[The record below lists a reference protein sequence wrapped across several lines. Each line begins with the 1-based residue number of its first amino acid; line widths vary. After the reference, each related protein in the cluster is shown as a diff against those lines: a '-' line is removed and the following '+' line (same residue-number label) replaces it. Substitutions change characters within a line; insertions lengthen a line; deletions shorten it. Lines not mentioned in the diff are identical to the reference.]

1 MAKRKFRIEAG
12 RYGGELT
19 IGEVN
24 ADFVDYWLEQDDE
37 GELIDHLQK
46 LEWGDEPEVEG
57 IPLIKENFYAWN
69 ECDDIEHVNSAYAD
83 SRFII
88 TEVPADGSDDY
99 LYHNY
104 EDEVVLDP
112 HQLHGREAYVDNSK
126 PDDLTDYKPVLVFH
140 SAEKGSFGVWFV
152 ETDGEDIDMDEFA
165 YTLVETPYWE
175 QIENVYYKKE
185 ELEID
190 YDYAESTGKGYH
202 AMVGYMNM
210 KWHDPFSK
218 YTEEYLNEQGI
229 WEEYDDE
236 VAEKKKE
243 RATTIPLNIS
253 VNEIV
258 GEVGTIDNP
267 GFEVDPDVVPL
278 INPPVVE
285 DAEAETYK
293 DFQQSMVDLNSDGNE
308 DLGEDGEN
316 IKLV

>member
-37 GELIDHLQK
+37 GELIDHHLQK

-57 IPLIKENFYAWN
+57 IPLVKENFYAWN
-69 ECDDIEHVNSAYAD
+69 ECDDIEHLNSAYAD

-112 HQLHGREAYVDNSK
+112 HCLHGREAYVDNSK

-218 YTEEYLNEQGI
+218 YTEEYLNKQGI

-243 RATTIPLNIS
+243 RATTDQLIIS
-253 VNEIV
+253 NEVVTNSVI
-258 GEVGTIDNP
+258 GTI
-267 GFEVDPDVVPL
+267 
-278 INPPVVE
+278 E
-285 DAEAETYK
+285 D
-293 DFQQSMVDLNSDGNE
+293 S
-308 DLGEDGEN
+308 N
-316 IKLV
+316 I

>member
-1 MAKRKFRIEAG
+1 M
-12 RYGGELT
+12 
-19 IGEVN
+19 
-24 ADFVDYWLEQDDE
+24 
-37 GELIDHLQK
+37 
-46 LEWGDEPEVEG
+46 
-57 IPLIKENFYAWN
+57 
-69 ECDDIEHVNSAYAD
+69 
-83 SRFII
+83 
-88 TEVPADGSDDY
+88 
-99 LYHNY
+99 
-104 EDEVVLDP
+104 
-112 HQLHGREAYVDNSK
+112 HGREAYVDNSK

-185 ELEID
+185 ELEIE

-218 YTEEYLNEQGI
+218 YTEEYLNKQGI

-243 RATTIPLNIS
+243 RATTVPLNIS
-253 VNEIV
+253 VDEIA

-267 GFEVDPDVVPL
+267 GFEVDPNVVPL

-285 DAEAETYK
+285 DAESETYK
-293 DFQQSMVDLNSDGNE
+293 ELQDQLTRLNGHGDGR
-308 DLGEDGEN
+308 GEEGEE
-316 IKLV
+316 L